1 MILATERTFELVS
14 GCEVA
19 KVDLTYAEGSRHG
32 TARRSRSSCPRP
44 ASPR

>member
-1 MILATERTFELVS
+1 MILATERTFELVP

-19 KVDLTYAEGSRHG
+19 KVYLIYAEGSRHG
-32 TARRSRSSCPRP
+32 TARRSGISCPRQ